1 MRPEAPTHD
10 ELADWL
16 GYDPAQKAAIRRW
29 LDRNGVPYRL
39 GKDGVICTT
48 WTAINS
54 RLVDGR
60 QELRL
65 A

>member
-1 MRPEAPTHD
+1 MTSEAPTHE
-10 ELADWL
+10 ELATWL
-16 GYDPAQKAAIRRW
+16 GYEPSQKAAMRRW
-29 LDRNGVPYRL
+29 LARNGVPYRL

-54 RLVDGR
+54 QLVDSRR
-60 QELRL
+60 QLRL

>member
-1 MRPEAPTHD
+1 VKPEAPTHD
-10 ELADWL
+10 ELAEWL
-16 GYDPAQKAAIRRW
+16 GYEPNQKAAIRRW
-29 LDRNGVPYRL
+29 LDRNGIPYRL

-48 WTAINS
+48 WTAVNS

-60 QELRL
+60 QGLRL